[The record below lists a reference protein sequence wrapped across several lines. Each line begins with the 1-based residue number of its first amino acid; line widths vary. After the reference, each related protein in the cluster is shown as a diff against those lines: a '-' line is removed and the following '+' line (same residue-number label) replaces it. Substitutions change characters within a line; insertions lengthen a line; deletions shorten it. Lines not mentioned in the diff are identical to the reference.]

1 MFLDLEKIK
10 INLNS
15 NIKNVEL
22 RVETREQIENLSKN
36 IELIKKMYPNYT
48 FNIVLD
54 SKYIISNLDVRLNEI
69 KSFKNHMNQKVKLLV
84 QIKELREILTKNGK
98 YMYVITSSL
107 PGQRRYLSIK
117 VFSLTPLTNLAEG
130 RFYIVSG
137 TITCGDSKFIK
148 KNQRKLGKTEDYF
161 LQGNSF
167 EEFKFSEKIEKHYEK
182 SRAELHLH
190 TKYSKNDAFIDI
202 KDIEKAFDENKLH
215 ALAITDHGC
224 VSAFVPFVN
233 GLKEKYKDTDKKII
247 LGCEFYGYSQKDYDK
262 KILELI
268 NSKRQQKEEILNST
282 ISEEVEQID
291 VKIQN
296 CRIARNEAKKIINRK
311 TTSEEEK
318 EKAQCEYDEA
328 VEEIKELNEELKEIK
343 NMIKENE
350 NELKKIEQEVEE
362 LTKEYGKNNNI
373 NRDHITVLLS
383 SEDEEIDYRG
393 EKIAINKGLVEL
405 YKLITESY
413 QKHFSAPTDSELKK
427 QGKRPMLPY
436 EVLFSPE
443 VRKYFKITSACAFGK
458 YMKLAVDGKWEEFK
472 KWIKKLDAVEI
483 HPTWNNI
490 YMLTH
495 EDYPNINTLD
505 DLYKIHRKIY
515 ETCKEVGVPCIVVS
529 DAHVN
534 DKEDRIFRA
543 NFKAGYISA
552 IKKQVGEITSSQTT
566 QDEDFS
572 IDKQP
577 FIMSYDDVIE
587 DYLKQG
593 FTQEEIN
600 EMLDNTNKLAD
611 SCANA
616 FNITVLPK
624 KLFLPDFPN
633 MDAKKEVPRIVWEN
647 AIKKWSTDGTKET
660 IHPKIKARIEEELKA
675 VAKTGFEVLYMIAK
689 WCCDESNKLG
699 YIVGSRGSAGSM
711 IVSYLMGISENNPLS
726 AHYYCKDCRHVEF
739 VDTDLVGLDL
749 EDKICP
755 ECGCLMEGDGLD
767 IEYFNFIG

>member
-1 MFLDLEKIK
+1 MFLDLGKFK
-10 INLNS
+10 VNLND
-15 NIKNVEL
+15 KAKKVEL
-22 RVETREQIENLSKN
+22 RVQKEEELQILE
-36 IELIKKMYPNYT
+36 EAVTLIKKMYPRYT
-48 FNIVLD
+48 FSVVLD
-54 SKYIISNLDVRLNEI
+54 NRFKIDNMNLNEI
-69 KSFKNHMNQKVKLLV
+69 TKMSNHLGQNVKILI
-84 QIKELREILTKNGK
+84 QAKEIVERKTKNNK
-98 YMYVITSSL
+98 YMYTIVASL
-107 PGQRRYLSIK
+107 PGKRKYISSKAFVEKPLGLKEGKYYILEGKVSTGDARYIK
-117 VFSLTPLTNLAEG
+117 N
-130 RFYIVSG
+130 
-137 TITCGDSKFIK
+137 
-148 KNQRKLGKTEDYF
+148 NQKKLGKEIDYYIA
-161 LQGNSF
+161 LKAI
-167 EEFKFSEKIEKHYEK
+167 EEYEFQFKNEKKYDI

-190 TKYSKNDAFIDI
+190 SKYSKNDAFIDV
-202 KDIEKAFDENKLH
+202 KDVEKAFDENKLH

-224 VSAFVPFVN
+224 VSAVVPFVN
-233 GLKEKYKDTDKKII
+233 ALKGKYKDTDKKLI
-247 LGCEFYGYSQKDYDK
+247 LGCEFYGYSQDEYNEIVFK
-262 KILELI
+262 EI
-268 NSKRQQKEEILNST
+268 NDASKRIEELKNSEIEIEIAHNEERLKEARDERNIAKRMMDRKT
-282 ISEEVEQID
+282 ISEEEREQ
-291 VKIQN
+291 
-296 CRIARNEAKKIINRK
+296 ARG
-311 TTSEEEK
+311 
-318 EKAQCEYDEA
+318 EYDEK
-328 VEEIKELNEELKEIK
+328 VSLIDELTKEIKELK
-343 NMIKENE
+343 NLNKENITE
-350 NELKKIEQEVEE
+350 ITNLEVQLKQLQE
-362 LTKEYGKNNNI
+362 EYGKNNNL

-393 EKIAINKGLVEL
+393 EKLQINKGLVQL
-405 YKLITESY
+405 YKLVTESY

-458 YMKLAVDGKWEEFK
+458 HMKLAVDGKWEEFK
-472 KWIKKLDAVEI
+472 EWIKKLDAVEI

-505 DLYKIHRKIY
+505 DLYKLHRKIY
-515 ETCKEVGVPCIVVS
+515 ETCKEVGVPCIIVS

-552 IKKQVGEITSSQTT
+552 IKKQVGEITSNQTT

-587 DYLKQG
+587 DYSKQG

-633 MDAKKEVPRIVWEN
+633 LDAKKEVPRIVWEN

-660 IHPKIKARIEEELKA
+660 IHPKIKARIEEELEA

-711 IVSYLMGISENNPLS
+711 IVSYLMGISENNPLPP
-726 AHYYCKDCRHVEF
+726 HYCCKDCHHVEF
-739 VDTDLVGLDL
+739 VETDLVGLDL
-749 EDKICP
+749 QDKICP
-755 ECGCLMEGDGLD
+755 ECGCIMEGDGLN